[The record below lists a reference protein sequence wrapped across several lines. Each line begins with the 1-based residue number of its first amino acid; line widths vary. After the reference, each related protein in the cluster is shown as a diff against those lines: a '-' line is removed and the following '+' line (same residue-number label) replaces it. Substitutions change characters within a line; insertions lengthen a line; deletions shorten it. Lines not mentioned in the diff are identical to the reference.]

1 MKFMSTMAVCLPFL
15 TVSTA
20 ALATTVTF
28 SEPQLTN
35 GAVTAGGVAALNGD
49 TVTVVSSGLTLTA
62 TTADGNLRTYDNVSP
77 TNGSGL
83 YIGAITGGGFNPS
96 NMTAPTSATYA
107 LNFDQA
113 VTDIS
118 FTFDWLTNRGNQP
131 EKLSTFL
138 VDGAPAMIGYT
149 DLGGT
154 SYTSATQTIL
164 STSRTGEGTVTYSGG
179 PFTSLSFLHE
189 QTANNIG
196 FVISNV
202 TVDVAAVP
210 LPASLP
216 LLLLGFGSIAA
227 LRRKRRT

>member
-1 MKFMSTMAVCLPFL
+1 
-15 TVSTA
+15 
-20 ALATTVTF
+20 
-28 SEPQLTN
+28 
-35 GAVTAGGVAALNGD
+35 
-49 TVTVVSSGLTLTA
+49 
-62 TTADGNLRTYDNVSP
+62 
-77 TNGSGL
+77 
-83 YIGAITGGGFNPS
+83 
-96 NMTAPTSATYA
+96 
-107 LNFDQA
+107 
-113 VTDIS
+113 
-118 FTFDWLTNRGNQP
+118 
-131 EKLSTFL
+131 
-138 VDGAPAMIGYT
+138 MIGYT

-164 STSRTGEGTVTYSGG
+164 STSRTGEGTVSYSGG

-227 LRRKRRT
+227 LRRKQRT